1 MPSEEAT
8 VSTHNGSALDADP
21 NSAATGATRTHHMPR
36 FGTKEE
42 VRRWQLEQMA
52 GAFRVLA
59 KLGLADG
66 ASGHISLRDPV
77 DTDTFWINPYGVHF
91 GLLRVSDMVRVDEE
105 GRRVGGAD
113 RPVST
118 GGFLIHS
125 AIHRARGDINAVVH
139 SHTPYGRAWSV
150 FGRGLEMLCQD
161 SCMFLDDLAVYGDF
175 GGVVF
180 AAEEGRRIAGALG
193 PVKKNIIL
201 RNHGILSGGGTVGE
215 ALGFFIALER
225 ACQTQL
231 LVERAVG
238 MGVSA
243 DGFGKGVAALEKTYV
258 GEEEARYTKRNI
270 GSADVMYMQ
279 FEPEYRLILKETGG
293 DFLE

>member
-1 MPSEEAT
+1 MPSNEAPV
-8 VSTHNGSALDADP
+8 VSTHSNGSALDADP
-21 NSAATGATRTHHMPR
+21 NSAANGAKRTHHIPQ
-36 FGTKEE
+36 FQTKEE

-52 GAFRVLA
+52 GAFRVFA
-59 KLGLADG
+59 KMGFADG

-91 GLLRVSDMVRVDEE
+91 GLLKVSDLDEQ

-113 RPVST
+113 APVST

-125 AIHRARGDINAVVH
+125 AIHQARPDINVAVH
-139 SHTPYGRAWSV
+139 THTPYGRAWSV
-150 FGRGLEMLCQD
+150 FGRGIEMLCQD

-180 AAEEGRRIAGALG
+180 AAEEGRRIAEALG

-215 ALGFFIALER
+215 AVGFFIALER

-231 LVERAVG
+231 LVER
-238 MGVSA
+238 
-243 DGFGKGVAALEKTYV
+243 VAGSGSGSGLVRAYV

-270 GSADVMYMQ
+270 GNADVMYMQ

>member
-1 MPSEEAT
+1 MMPSYEASI
-8 VSTHNGSALDADP
+8 STHNGSALDADP
-21 NSAATGATRTHHMPR
+21 NSAAEGARRTHHIPQ
-36 FGTKEE
+36 FQSKEE

-77 DTDTFWINPYGVHF
+77 EPDTFWINPYGVHF
-91 GLLRVSDMVRVDEE
+91 GLLRVSDMVRVDER
-105 GRRVGGAD
+105 GARVGGAAGA
-113 RPVST
+113 PVST
-118 GGFLIHS
+118 GGFLIH
-125 AIHRARGDINAVVH
+125 AAVHRARRDINVAVH
-139 SHTPYGRAWSV
+139 SHAPYGRAWSV
-150 FGRGLEMLCQD
+150 FGRPVEMLCQD
-161 SCMFLDDLAVYGDF
+161 SCMFFEDLAVYEGF

-180 AAEEGRRIAGALG
+180 GEDEGRRIAAAMGDR
-193 PVKKNIIL
+193 VRSVIL

-215 ALGFFIALER
+215 AVGFFIALER

-231 LVERAVG
+231 LVE
-238 MGVSA
+238 
-243 DGFGKGVAALEKTYV
+243 AAAAAAGGGGGGSGGLVRTYV
-258 GEEEARYTKRNI
+258 DEDVARYTKRNI

>member
-1 MPSEEAT
+1 MPSNEAPV
-8 VSTHNGSALDADP
+8 VSTHNNGSALDADP
-21 NSAATGATRTHHMPR
+21 NSAANGAKRTHHIPQ
-36 FGTKEE
+36 FQTKEE

-52 GAFRVLA
+52 GAFRVFA
-59 KLGLADG
+59 KMGFADG

-91 GLLRVSDMVRVDEE
+91 GLLRVSDFVRVDEQ

-113 RPVST
+113 APVST

-125 AIHRARGDINAVVH
+125 AIHQARPDINVAVH
-139 SHTPYGRAWSV
+139 THTPYGRAWSV
-150 FGRGLEMLCQD
+150 FGRGVEMLCQD
-161 SCMFLDDLAVYGDF
+161 SCMFLDDLAVYEDF

-180 AAEEGRRIAGALG
+180 AAEEGRRIAAALG

-215 ALGFFIALER
+215 AVGFFIALER

-231 LVERAVG
+231 LVER
-238 MGVSA
+238 
-243 DGFGKGVAALEKTYV
+243 VAGSGSGSGLVRTYV

-270 GSADVMYMQ
+270 GNADVMYMQ

>member
-1 MPSEEAT
+1 MPSNEAS

-21 NSAATGATRTHHMPR
+21 NSAAEGAKRTHHIPQ
-36 FGTKEE
+36 FQTKEE

-105 GRRVGGAD
+105 GRRVGGAEA
-113 RPVST
+113 PVST

-125 AIHRARGDINAVVH
+125 AIHRARRDISVVVH

-150 FGRGLEMLCQD
+150 FGRPVEMLCQD
-161 SCMFLDDLAVYGDF
+161 SCMFLDDLAVYRDF

-193 PVKKNIIL
+193 PRMRNIIL

-215 ALGFFIALER
+215 AVGFFIALER

-231 LVERAVG
+231 LVERVVG
-238 MGVSA
+238 
-243 DGFGKGVAALEKTYV
+243 LERTYV

-270 GSADVMYMQ
+270 GNPDVMYMQ